1 MSAIGGI
8 GGGYYHA
15 PVPVVSTPAAAAAP
29 APAPA
34 ADGGSVTGVMMDAVS
49 LESEMALKLL
59 KAGAQ
64 EQIAAQQMEFTQQM
78 VDMYV

>member
-1 MSAIGGI
+1 MRTF
-8 GGGYYHA
+8 YHKA
-15 PVPVVSTPAAAAAP
+15 APAATP

-34 ADGGSVTGVMMDAVS
+34 ADAGNLTGVVMDAVS

-64 EQIAAQQMEFTQQM
+64 EQIAAQQMEFTQQI